1 MGERQSTIDII
12 CGAYD
17 RLPGT
22 EAKVADFVV
31 RNASRVPFLSV
42 REIAE
47 SSGTSA
53 ATVSRFVRHIGFDS
67 FSDLRMT
74 IASEE
79 GDGSEGPRTP
89 AAASVSTA
97 DVSGSLELI
106 LETKVSELRAT
117 AHGLDPTAVSRVV
130 DLIQNADSVVFA
142 AVGNS
147 IPVCANLAFKLGQIG
162 IRCQCPATTE
172 SMILASL
179 SLRPT
184 DVLVLVSSSGY
195 SRRLETI
202 IDNAEDSST
211 PVVLIT
217 SNPAAPFAPRAD
229 CVLHTVSRE
238 HALSS
243 SQFSSHISADFVVEA
258 LFLLVMAGRSQALE
272 HARMKHKSLGRDKMS
287 TPTMS

>member
-79 GDGSEGPRTP
+79 GDGGEGPRT
-89 AAASVSTA
+89 AAVSVSTA

-229 CVLHTVSRE
+229 CVLHTVSRD

-272 HARMKHKSLGRDKMS
+272 HARMEHKSLGRDKMS

>member
-67 FSDLRMT
+67 FSDLRVT

-79 GDGSEGPRTP
+79 GDGGEGPRTP
-89 AAASVSTA
+89 AASVSTA

-229 CVLHTVSRE
+229 CVLHTVSRD

-272 HARMKHKSLGRDKMS
+272 HARMEHKSLGRDKMS